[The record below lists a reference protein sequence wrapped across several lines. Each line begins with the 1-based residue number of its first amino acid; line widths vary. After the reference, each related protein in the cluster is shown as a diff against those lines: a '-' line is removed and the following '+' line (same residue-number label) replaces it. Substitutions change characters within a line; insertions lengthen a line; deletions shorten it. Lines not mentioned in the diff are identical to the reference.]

1 MRSSQPEAQARAL
14 AAPELP
20 LANWWAVPPPV
31 NAMAPQAPS
40 GVHKHI
46 APLPQGTAYGAA
58 DIRGLSFYVN
68 QPDSV
73 WNHGEGTA
81 LPFDSAC
88 TVSTTGPA

>member
-1 MRSSQPEAQARAL
+1 
-14 AAPELP
+14 
-20 LANWWAVPPPV
+20 
-31 NAMAPQAPS
+31 MAPQAPS